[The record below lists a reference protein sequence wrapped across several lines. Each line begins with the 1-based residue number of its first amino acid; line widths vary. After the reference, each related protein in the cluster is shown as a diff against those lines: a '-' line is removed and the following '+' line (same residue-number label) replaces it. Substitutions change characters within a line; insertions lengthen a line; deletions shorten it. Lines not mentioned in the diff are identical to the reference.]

1 MEHIKDGTQNSRSVW
16 LAAANCE
23 HGFENGFPALFGEDS
38 GVKRLYIIK
47 GGPGTGKSRLMRE
60 VARHAESNG
69 WHVVRFL
76 CSSDPQSLDGLWLI
90 SPTGQRVGFLDGTA
104 PHAWE
109 PTLPGAREDI
119 LNLGS
124 FWDSAALA
132 AARDSITRL
141 NLRKSAAY
149 RRAYRCLR
157 AAGEADRVAENLLAP
172 CVREAHLDA
181 TADRLIR
188 LAVRSAPPQEP
199 ADTPLPSFAFR
210 RGFSMTGRIRL
221 DTPDRLA
228 SKLIY
233 VGDNTGVGY
242 RLLHLLCHKAHER
255 GLPLT
260 VLRDPLRPDRAD
272 GVLFRGSRLCV
283 LWDKCSPSSTAADS
297 LPAPHALSLRGCLDT
312 EALRT
317 VRPLLREAAAL
328 REDALRAAD
337 HHLAA
342 AAEAHFALEQ
352 LYMAAMDFDAATSF
366 TKEVCRRVIP

>member
-1 MEHIKDGTQNSRSVW
+1 MEHITGEMPNQHSLW
-16 LAAANCE
+16 LAAANSE

-38 GVKRLYIIK
+38 GVKRLYVIK
-47 GGPGTGKSRLMRE
+47 GGPGTGKSRLMKE
-60 VARHAESNG
+60 VARRAESNG
-69 WHVVRFL
+69 WLVARFL

-90 SPTGQRVGFLDGTA
+90 SQAGYKVGFLDGTA

-119 LNLGS
+119 LNLGV

-132 AARDSITRL
+132 AERDNITRL

-157 AAGEADRVAENLLAP
+157 AAGEADRVAESLLAP
-172 CVREAHLDA
+172 CVREARLDA

-188 LAVRSAPPQEP
+188 LAVRSTPPQAPDRGSLP
-199 ADTPLPSFAFR
+199 AFAFR
-210 RGFSMTGRIRL
+210 QGFSMTGRIRL
-221 DTPDRLA
+221 DTPERLA
-228 SKLIY
+228 SQCVY

-242 RLLHLLCHKAHER
+242 RLLHLLCLKAHER

-272 GVLFRGSRLCV
+272 GVLFHGSCLCV
-283 LWDKCSPSSTAADS
+283 LYDKC
-297 LPAPHALSLRGCLDT
+297 PAPSATNTSPAPRALSLRSCLDT
-312 EALRT
+312 DALRA
-317 VRPLLREAAAL
+317 VRPLLREVATL

-342 AAEAHFALEQ
+342 AADAHFSLEQ
-352 LYMAAMDFDAATSF
+352 LYMAAMDFEAVTGF
-366 TKEVCRRVIP
+366 TEEVCRRAMP